1 MQSINRNSSILQM
14 SEEEDVKFAFVDAY
28 EDSDLKNAS
37 DFIQGS
43 NSARNHYKPD

>member
-1 MQSINRNSSILQM
+1 MM